1 MSFSTNLKKAFI
13 CLSVLFFSSF
23 HLHAQFTYKRMLSM
37 DDVIQLAQENSVSGM
52 TNRNNFLA
60 SYWSYRSFKANY
72 LPSVS
77 VSAQL
82 MNFNRSLVALQDY
95 NTGEINYR
103 SNYNLSN
110 QVTLSIRQNI
120 AATGGTIQLYSDMR
134 RLDQFQPSHRQ
145 TYYVQP
151 VTLYYLQPI
160 WQYNSLKWDK
170 KIEPNRYER
179 SKRQYL
185 ESMERVTQTATSYFW
200 NYVRARV
207 EYDMAVDNF
216 EKDKKLYKNAQTR
229 FAMGTKTKDDI
240 LQLELNVLKDSI
252 SVTDQSVNLTN
263 ARNNLCSFIGYT
275 EDADFDLQVSYVIP
289 ELQLDYDDVLDKSLN
304 NSSFTIG
311 QLISKLES
319 DRSIAQAKGQRG
331 VRASFNATFGL
342 SNNNDLFSQAFKD
355 VQDQEVVGVTI
366 DIPILDWGLGKG
378 RVKMAEAQA
387 EATRYQLQQDRQD
400 YERDLFTRVVQFNN
414 QYAQCQ
420 IAKRAAQVAEESY
433 QNAVDNF
440 GNGAM
445 SVTDLNALKSSRDNA
460 RLSYVN
466 SVANYWNYYF
476 TIRGL
481 TLFDYATFTNI
492 SAEFDKLTK

>member
-1 MSFSTNLKKAFI
+1 MSLLTNLKKI
-13 CLSVLFFSSF
+13 LFFLSLLFLSTAQ
-23 HLHAQFTYKRMLSM
+23 LHAQLTYKRMLSM
-37 DDVIQLAQENSVSGM
+37 NDVIQLAQENSVSSM
-52 TNRNNFLA
+52 TNRNNYLA

-185 ESMERVTQTATSYFW
+185 ENMERVTQTAASYFW
-200 NYVRARV
+200 NFVRAQV
-207 EYDMAVDNF
+207 EYEMAVDNF
-216 EKDKKLYKNAQTR
+216 EKDKKLYSNAKTR
-229 FAMGTKTKDDI
+229 FGMGTKTKEDL

-263 ARNNLCSFIGYT
+263 ARNNLRSYIGYT
-275 EDADFDLQVSYVIP
+275 EDSDFDLQVSYVIP
-289 ELQLDYDDVLDKSLN
+289 DIQLDYEDVLDKSLN

-319 DRSIAQAKGQRG
+319 DRSVAQAKGQRG

-342 SNNNDLFSQAFKD
+342 SNNNDVFSQAFKD
-355 VQDQEVVGVTI
+355 IQDQEVVGITL

-414 QYAQCQ
+414 QYTQCQ

-433 QNAVDNF
+433 QSAVDNF
-440 GNGAM
+440 GDGTL
-445 SVTDLNALKSSRDNA
+445 SVTDLNALKNSRDSA

-466 SVANYWNYYF
+466 SVANFWNYYF

-481 TLFDYATFTNI
+481 TLFDYVSYTNI
-492 SAEFDKLTK
+492 SVEFDKLTK